1 MSERNV
7 DVVRWFHAAY
17 DEADFDAMLDL
28 CTADVHFSPDAAV
41 FPEADSMVGLEPL
54 KGFLVGSAVAWVR
67 VRFPIS
73 EASEVGDDRVLMRGE
88 WGGTGVAS
96 GVEMFSSLS
105 AVYTLEHGR
114 ISRVEYFFDHEQALK
129 VVGLE
134 E

>member
-1 MSERNV
+1 M
-7 DVVRWFHAAY
+7 
-17 DEADFDAMLDL
+17 
-28 CTADVHFSPDAAV
+28 
-41 FPEADSMVGLEPL
+41 
-54 KGFLVGSAVAWVR
+54 
-67 VRFPIS
+67 
-73 EASEVGDDRVLMRGE
+73 
-88 WGGTGVAS
+88 GGTGVAS